1 MIEIAIAAPGGPD
14 VLQPREAPRPEPK
27 RGEVV
32 IRVAAAGVNYPDL
45 FQRRGKYDPPPGH
58 SAVPGLEVSGEIAGL
73 GEGIECFSLGDEV
86 VALCNGGGYAEYVAV
101 PAGQVLPLPGA
112 VTMIDGAALPETFF
126 TVTQTLVMRAGLA
139 PGHWVLVHG
148 AAGGIGG
155 AAVWISRAL
164 GAKPI
169 AVISSAE
176 RAAYAIS
183 LGAEATIDRKTED
196 FVARTMEVTGGQGAD
211 RIVDILG
218 GDITGKNVEAAAKH
232 CHIVLIGTLAGFHG
246 GIAVGSMLAKQLTL
260 SASTLRGQPIEVKA
274 AIADRLRF
282 DVWPAVEADPPPLRV
297 QRHPLEKAS
306 EAHRALEEREAIG
319 KLVLITDFGYSF
331 GR

>member
-1 MIEIAIAAPGGPD
+1 MRLQPPAGLE
-14 VLQPREAPRPEPK
+14 VLQPREAPRPEPNT
-27 RGEVV
+27 GEVV

-58 SAVPGLEVSGEIAGL
+58 SAVPGLELSGEIAALGDGVTAFGL
-73 GEGIECFSLGDEV
+73 GDQV
-86 VALCNGGGYAEYVAV
+86 VALCNGGGYAEYAAV
-101 PAGQVLPLPGA
+101 PAGQVLPLPRGI
-112 VTMIDGAALPETFF
+112 TMIDGAAMPETVF

-164 GAKPI
+164 GARPI
-169 AVISSAE
+169 AVISSPE
-176 RAAYAIS
+176 RAAYVTS
-183 LGAEATIDRKTED
+183 LGAEATIDRTRED
-196 FVARTMEVTGGQGAD
+196 FVARTMEITGDHGAD

-218 GDITGKNVEAAAKH
+218 GDVTGKNVEAAAKH
-232 CHIVLIGTLAGFHG
+232 GHIVLIGTLAGFHG
-246 GIAVGSMLAKQLTL
+246 GIAVGRMLAKQLTL
-260 SASTLRGQPIEVKA
+260 SASTLRGQPPEVKA
-274 AIADRLRF
+274 AIADRVRF
-282 DVWPAVEADPPPLRV
+282 DIWPAVEADPPALRI
-297 QRHPLEKAS
+297 QRYPLEKAS
-306 EAHRALEEREAIG
+306 EAHRALEEREVVG

>member
-1 MIEIAIAAPGGPD
+1 MIEIAIAAPGGPE
-14 VLQPREAPRPEPK
+14 VLQPREAARPEPK
-27 RGEVV
+27 AGEVV

-58 SAVPGLEVSGEIAGL
+58 SAVPGLEVSGEVAAL
-73 GEGIECFSLGDEV
+73 GEGVTTFAPGDHV

-101 PAGQVLPLPGA
+101 PAGQVLPLPRGM
-112 VTMIDGAALPETFF
+112 TMIDGAAMPETFF

-169 AVISSAE
+169 AVISSPE
-176 RAAYAIS
+176 RAAYATS
-183 LGAEATIDRKTED
+183 LGAEATIDRKAED
-196 FVARTMEVTGGQGAD
+196 FVARTMEITGGHGAD
-211 RIVDILG
+211 RVIDILG
-218 GDITGKNVEAAAKH
+218 GDVTGKNIEAAAKH
-232 CHIVLIGTLAGFHG
+232 GHVLLIGTLAGFHG
-246 GIAVGSMLAKQLTL
+246 GMAVGRMLAKQLTL
-260 SASTLRGQPIEVKA
+260 SASTLRGQPPEVKA
-274 AIADRLRF
+274 AIADRIRF
-282 DVWPAVEADPPPLRV
+282 DVWPAVTADPPPLRV
-297 QRHPLEKAS
+297 QRYPLEKAS
-306 EAHRALEEREAIG
+306 EAHRALEEREVIG